1 MKNTKKILA
10 ILVFAVMLL
19 GLLAACGQDAP
30 AKPTMPGDNIDIPR
44 TNGMLV
50 LSTDASVN
58 ISYDEEGLVISIE
71 GTNAQGVALAEAYT
85 EFLGKSCADVVK
97 DLVTASVE
105 DDFFVKNVIVK
116 QAMGSALPGTS
127 FLDAI
132 VSEAQAAVDGAGA
145 QGAVILVAEE
155 NLDADGYINL
165 ETAKNILLSHL
176 GIESTTSFD
185 GDPVPSDGSYTFYL
199 VADKIDGY
207 FTVDAVTGIAA
218 ELSEEDLLIQEGG
231 VDESI
236 PEDPTTDDASSSA
249 ASDED
254 TQASEV
260 PETTAAQV
268 QDEDANVADE
278 VVGDSDVAV

>member
-10 ILVFAVMLL
+10 ILVSAVMLL
-19 GLLAACGQDAP
+19 GLLAACEQNNP
-30 AKPTMPGDNIDIPR
+30 AKPTMPGDNIDDPR

-58 ISYDEEGLVISIE
+58 ISYDEEGLVMSIE

-97 DLVTASVE
+97 DLVAASVE
-105 DDFFVKNVIVK
+105 DDSFVKNVIVK
-116 QAMGSALPGTS
+116 QAIGSALPGTN
-127 FLDAI
+127 FLDTI

-155 NLDADGYINL
+155 NLDTDGYINL
-165 ETAKNILLSHL
+165 ETAKKILLSHL
-176 GIESTTSFD
+176 GVESTTSFD

-236 PEDPTTDDASSSA
+236 PEDPTTDDASNA

-254 TQASEV
+254 TQASEI
-260 PETTAAQV
+260 PETTAAQA
-268 QDEDANVADE
+268 QDDEDATTADE
-278 VVGDSDVAV
+278 VVDDSDVAV